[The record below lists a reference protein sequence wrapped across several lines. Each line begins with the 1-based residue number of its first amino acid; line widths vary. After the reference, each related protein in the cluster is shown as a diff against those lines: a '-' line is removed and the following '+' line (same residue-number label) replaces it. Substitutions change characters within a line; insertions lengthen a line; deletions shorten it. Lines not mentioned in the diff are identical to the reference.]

1 MNSETVARV
10 LGTIIGAAA
19 LIMAFMYAPPGRT
32 GKPEK
37 PIQKIEPPQAQ
48 PVPPPVV
55 RGPVVREVPQ

>member
-10 LGTIIGAAA
+10 LGAIIGAAA
-19 LIMAFMYAPPGRT
+19 LIVAFMYAPPGQT

-37 PIQKIEPPQAQ
+37 PIQTIEPPKAQ
-48 PVPPPVV
+48 PVAPPVV